1 MITEPQIALIKRM
14 KQYQEENPNCETMTL
29 LGVVL
34 CAKDLEAEQQIVNF
48 LDDNPTVSTDGMFAE
63 LSRISQNIC

>member
-14 KQYQEENPNCETMTL
+14 KHYQEENPNCEPMTL

-34 CAKDLEAEQQIVNF
+34 CAKDLEAEQQIVNY

-63 LSRISQNIC
+63 LSRISKSIC